1 MKTKKEEIASAII
14 RTITYS
20 DIFNY
25 PLTLEEISKFLVDE
39 SEIGVEVVQNSLVG
53 IIADSELIGTDG
65 RFYFLKG
72 RQKIIET
79 RLNRRKNSEKKLVI
93 AEETANKLSFLPSVK
108 MIAITGALAMENCDS
123 DDDIDLMIITAENRL
138 WLTRLIFYFL
148 IPVLGIKKRR
158 PKDKEV
164 KDKICLNL
172 FLEESSPQIQPKN
185 LFFAHEICQAK
196 PIFNRDDTY
205 EKFLRE
211 NRWVK
216 TYLPNAVTFNN
227 MAMRQGSDR
236 SFIAS
241 LLNGFAV
248 ILNRIAFCLQYRY
261 MKSKITNEKI
271 SLHQAFFH
279 PQNLEKKISAT
290 FEEKMKRI
298 KMLDKAGG
306 WLI

>member
-20 DIFNY
+20 DIFDY
-25 PLTLEEISKFLVDE
+25 PLTLEEIVKFLVGE
-39 SEIGVEVVQNSLVG
+39 SEIGVGVVQNSLAG
-53 IIADSELIGTDG
+53 IIADSKLIGTDG

-79 RLNRRKNSEKKLVI
+79 RLNRRKNSEKKLAV

-158 PKDKEV
+158 PKEKEV

-185 LFFAHEICQAK
+185 LFFAHEICQVK
-196 PIFNRDDTY
+196 PIFNRDNTY
-205 EKFLRE
+205 EKFLWE

-216 TYLPNAVTFNN
+216 EYLPNAVTFNN
-227 MAMRQGSDR
+227 MAMRQGNNQ

-241 LLNGFAV
+241 LLNSFAV
-248 ILNRIAFCLQYRY
+248 ILNRIAFPLQYQY
-261 MKSKITNEKI
+261 MKSKITNEKV

-279 PQNLEKKISAT
+279 PQNLEKKIYAS
-290 FEEKMKRI
+290 FEEKIKRI
-298 KMLDKAGG
+298 KTLDKAGG